1 MSRKYGK
8 IEELSRVCFIW
19 FPNYEESKY
28 RINIDYYKINLKEPE
43 MEGLVNIRFYK
54 QIKYEDPELIIEIG
68 NKRV

>member
-1 MSRKYGK
+1 
-8 IEELSRVCFIW
+8 
-19 FPNYEESKY
+19 
-28 RINIDYYKINLKEPE
+28 